1 MRRNMKRIIYLFI
14 IAVASLSVVSCSLD
28 EHNYVEI
35 QKDTYINNATQA
47 QSVLLGVYRNMV
59 TDGMYGY
66 HLSLFFTLGTDEAK
80 VEGNSLTNYR
90 NVPSNAYTST
100 EDEVQAT
107 WRALYEGVY
116 DANDFIERLS
126 LKWNEFPEEDKP
138 LAAVYMAEA
147 RALRALFYFELVRWF
162 GNVPLMTSTEQSKQH
177 PSTFVQAAPVDVY
190 AFIEQDLLYAVETLP
205 YATDDAY
212 RTSNSFRFSKGGA
225 LGLLAKVYAT
235 WAGYPLYD
243 ESKWE
248 LAAKTAQVLINS
260 GKHGLLED
268 FEQLWYNSGAGAWDP
283 KESLIEVS
291 FYSPTITGN
300 GSNDSSGR
308 IGKWNGVS
316 AAAEAVNCGRIAA
329 NWKVLPT
336 FALEWYETGYPNDKR
351 WEISCADHRY
361 TQDAGG
367 KTSLWTYK
375 EKVDGKDVVKDGY
388 WALAA
393 DPNAKADYRSKYNNS
408 MCPGKWDIPTYVTEE
423 NNIVDANVSN
433 VNWYVLRYADVLLLY
448 AEALNEW
455 KKGPSSEA
463 FAAVNAVRR
472 RGYGLPVNAASSVAD
487 LDASLGYEQF
497 RQAVRKERAYELAFE
512 GHRRQDLIRWGV
524 YYETIRETFDALA
537 DWHDLAQS
545 YYQIA
550 QYTIKGKNELLPI
563 PQRDKDLCSQFK
575 QNPGW

>member
-14 IAVASLSVVSCSLD
+14 VAVASLSVVSCSLD

-80 VEGNSLTNYR
+80 VQGHELTNYR

-212 RTSNSFRFSKGGA
+212 RASNSFRFSKGGA

-316 AAAEAVNCGRIAA
+316 APAEAVNCGRIAA

-367 KTSLWTYK
+367 KTALWTYK
-375 EKVDGKDVVKDGY
+375 EKVDGKEVVKDGY

-393 DPNAKADYRSKYNNS
+393 DPNAKADYRSKYNDN

-487 LDASLGYEQF
+487 LDDSLGYEQF

-537 DWHDLAQS
+537 DWHDQAQS

>member
-1 MRRNMKRIIYLFI
+1 MKRFIYLFL
-14 IAVASLSVVSCSLD
+14 IAAASGFMASSCSLD
-28 EHNYVEI
+28 ETNYVEI
-35 QKDTYINNATQA
+35 EKDLYINDAAEAET
-47 QSVLLGVYRNMV
+47 VLLGVYRNLV
-59 TDGMYGY
+59 TDGLYAY

-90 NVPSNAYTST
+90 NVPNNAYTST
-100 EDEVQAT
+100 EDEVQTT
-107 WRALYEGVY
+107 WQALYNAVY
-116 DANDFIERLS
+116 EANDFIECLS
-126 LKWNEFPEEDKP
+126 VKWEDFSEADRR

-147 RALRALFYFELVRWF
+147 RSLRALFYFELVRWF
-162 GNVPLMTSTEQSKQH
+162 GNVPLMVSTEQSSQH
-177 PSTFVQAAPVDVY
+177 PSTFVQAAPEDVY
-190 AFIEQDLLYAVETLP
+190 AFIEQDLLYAIDVLP
-205 YATDDAY
+205 YASDDVY
-212 RTSNSFRFSKGGA
+212 RETNAFRFSKGGA

-243 ESKWE
+243 ETKWE
-248 LAAKTAQVLINS
+248 KAAKTAQVLITS

-268 FEQLWYNSGAGAWDP
+268 FEQLWYNSGAGTWDP

-300 GSNDSSGR
+300 SSNDSSGR

-316 AAAEAVNCGRIAA
+316 APAEAVKCGRVAA

-336 FALEWYETGYPNDKR
+336 FALAWYEDGFPNDKR
-351 WEISCADHRY
+351 WAISCADYKY
-361 TQDAGG
+361 TADEG
-367 KTSLWTYK
+367 KTALWTYK
-375 EKVDGKDVVKDGY
+375 ENNVAKPGY

-393 DPNAKADYRSKYNNS
+393 GPDAKPDYRKNYNNN
-408 MCPGKWDIPTYVTEE
+408 MCPGKWDIPTYIGDN

-433 VNWYVLRYADVLLLY
+433 VNWYLLRYADVLLLY

-472 RGYGLPVNAASSVAD
+472 RGYGLPVSTASSVAD
-487 LDASLGYEQF
+487 LDVSLGYEEF

-512 GHRRQDLIRWGV
+512 GHRRQDLIRWGI
-524 YYETIRETFDALA
+524 YYDTIQETFDALA
-537 DWHDLAQS
+537 EWHDQS
-545 YYQIA
+545 QEYYKLA

-563 PQRDKDLCSQFK
+563 PQRDKDLCKQFV

>member
-1 MRRNMKRIIYLFI
+1 MCRNMKRILYIFI
-14 IAVASLSVVSCSLD
+14 IAAASSFLFSCSLD
-28 EHNYVEI
+28 ETNYVEI
-35 QKDTYINNATQA
+35 QKDTYINDASEAETI
-47 QSVLLGVYRNMV
+47 LLGIYRNMV
-59 TDGMYGY
+59 TDGLYGY

-90 NVPSNAYTST
+90 NVPNNAYTST

-107 WRALYEGVY
+107 WKALYKAIYE
-116 DANDFIERLS
+116 ANDFIERLS
-126 LKWNEFPEEDKP
+126 VRSSEFSEDDQR

-147 RALRALFYFELVRWF
+147 RSLRALFYFELVRWF

-177 PSTFVQAAPVDVY
+177 PSTFVQALPTDVY
-190 AFIEQDLLYAVETLP
+190 SFIEQELLYAVDVLP
-205 YATDDAY
+205 YAVDDVY
-212 RTSNSFRFSKGGA
+212 RESNSFRISKGGA

-248 LAAKTAQVLINS
+248 QAAKTAQVLIMS

-268 FEQLWYNSGAGAWDP
+268 FETLWYNSGAGTWDP
-283 KESLIEVS
+283 RESLIEVS

-300 GSNDSSGR
+300 SSNDSSGR

-336 FALEWYETGYPNDKR
+336 FALEWYESGYPNDKR
-351 WEISCADHRY
+351 WAVSCADHKY
-361 TQDAGG
+361 TADAG
-367 KTSLWTYK
+367 KTALWTYK
-375 EKVDGKDVVKDGY
+375 ENNVTKQGY

-393 DPNAKADYRSKYNNS
+393 DPSAKADYRKNYNNN
-408 MCPGKWDIPTYVTEE
+408 MCPGKWDIPKYVSED
-423 NNIVDANVSN
+423 NNIVDANLSN
-433 VNWYVLRYADVLLLY
+433 VNWYILRYADVLLLY

-472 RGYGLPVNAASSVAD
+472 RGYGLPVSTSSSVAD
-487 LDASLGYEQF
+487 LDSSLGYEQF
-497 RQAVRKERAYELAFE
+497 RQAVRLERAHELAFE
-512 GHRRQDLIRWGV
+512 GHRRQDLVRWGN
-524 YYETIRETFDALA
+524 YYETIQQTFDALA
-537 DWHDLAQS
+537 EWHDQS
-545 YYQIA
+545 QEYYKLA
-550 QYTIKGKNELLPI
+550 QYTTMKGKYELLPI
-563 PQRDKDLCSQFK
+563 PQRDKDLCPLFK

>member
-1 MRRNMKRIIYLFI
+1 MKRIIYLFI

-316 AAAEAVNCGRIAA
+316 APAEAVNCGRIAA